1 MSIARYMQMAAAG
14 GAESLFGPAYGDWD
28 GSPIRFSGFS
38 DGNSGTDS
46 QYNSL
51 GGFYDKQRGRLYAPY
66 TTPTTHT
73 GSYPFFNAGSSF
85 IPNWPTSSSSD
96 CTVAYQN
103 GASYVCFSVFNS
115 NEIYVYTNDTT
126 MVYKGYFWLGSVVN
140 GRSFC
145 FGYWNG
151 NPVIFSSS
159 NSTTMSYHTLPDL
172 ENLSG
177 NTVSR
182 LGTFNLPSNQPPSYN
197 LFYAGRDAT
206 TTRVYFYYRQYTT
219 AVRRVSILD
228 NSSSN
233 GVALSE
239 TAGAFNR
246 NGTSSYGIFIDY
258 ELKKL
263 YIGGYTGQ
271 ILYRYPSF

>member
-38 DGNSGTDS
+38 DGNSGTVS
-46 QYNSL
+46 QYTSL

-66 TTPTTHT
+66 STPKTHT

-85 IPNWPTSSSSD
+85 IPNWSGGSSSD

-103 GASYVCFSVFNS
+103 GASYVCLSVFNS
-115 NEIYVYTNDTT
+115 PEIYVYTNDTT
-126 MVYKGYFWLGSVVN
+126 MVYKGYFNLGSVSS
-140 GRSFC
+140 GRSLC

-151 NPVIFSSS
+151 NPVIFSSH
-159 NSTTMSYHTLPDL
+159 NITTMSYHTLPDL

-177 NTVSR
+177 STVSR
-182 LGTFNLPSNQPPSYN
+182 LGTFNFPSSQPPNYN

-206 TTRVYFYYRQYTT
+206 TTKVYFYYRQYTT
-219 AVRRVSILD
+219 PVRRISILD
-228 NSSSN
+228 NSSSS
-233 GVALSE
+233 GVATNEIS
-239 TAGAFNR
+239 GSFNR
-246 NGTSSYGIFIDY
+246 AGTSSYGIFIDY

-263 YIGGYTGQ
+263 YIGGYTSA

>member
-38 DGNSGTDS
+38 DGNSGTVS

-51 GGFYDKQRGRLYAPY
+51 GGFYDKQRDRLYAPY
-66 TTPTTHT
+66 STPKTHA
-73 GSYPFFNAGSSF
+73 GSYPFFNAGSSS
-85 IPNWPTSSSSD
+85 IPNWPGASSSD

-103 GASYVCFSVFNS
+103 GASYVCLSVFNS
-115 NEIYVYTNDTT
+115 PEIYVYTNDTT
-126 MVYKGYFWLGSVVN
+126 MVYKGYFNLGSVN
-140 GRSFC
+140 SGRSFC

-151 NPVIFSSS
+151 NPVIF
-159 NSTTMSYHTLPDL
+159 NSDNITTMSYHTLPDL

-177 NTVSR
+177 STVSR
-182 LGTFNLPSNQPPSYN
+182 LGTFNFPSSQPPSYN

-219 AVRRVSILD
+219 PIRRISILD
-228 NSSSN
+228 NSSSS
-233 GVALSE
+233 A
-239 TAGAFNR
+239 TATDEISGSFNR
-246 NGTSSYGIFIDY
+246 AGTSSYGIFIDY

-263 YIGGYTGQ
+263 YIGGYTSA
-271 ILYRYPSF
+271 ILYRYPAF

>member
-1 MSIARYMQMAAAG
+1 
-14 GAESLFGPAYGDWD
+14 
-28 GSPIRFSGFS
+28 
-38 DGNSGTDS
+38 
-46 QYNSL
+46 
-51 GGFYDKQRGRLYAPY
+51 
-66 TTPTTHT
+66 
-73 GSYPFFNAGSSF
+73 
-85 IPNWPTSSSSD
+85 
-96 CTVAYQN
+96 N

-115 NEIYVYTNDTT
+115 NEIYVFTNDTT
-126 MVYKGYFWLGSVVN
+126 MAYKGYFWLGSVVN

-206 TTRVYFYYRQYTT
+206 TTKVY
-219 AVRRVSILD
+219 
-228 NSSSN
+228 
-233 GVALSE
+233 
-239 TAGAFNR
+239 
-246 NGTSSYGIFIDY
+246 
-258 ELKKL
+258 
-263 YIGGYTGQ
+263 
-271 ILYRYPSF
+271 